1 MKKQKI
7 FSTIIIFLFLLQIF
21 TLTAFANSSWFW
33 ISETRP
39 YDVLPWVAIGT
50 LIIETISLMIFAK
63 MEKSFEVFA
72 VVTIANA
79 ISFAAP
85 YLGKLLIYYSEKM
98 PYEKYLEN
106 WPSYTV
112 GILFCIATVLI
123 ELPIVYFSLRKNAV
137 SRKKFVITIII
148 INIVTT
154 ILVAII
160 ERIFCVGRW

>member
-1 MKKQKI
+1 MKKYKWL
-7 FSTIIIFLFLLQIF
+7 SIIIVCLFLPQIF

-39 YDVLPWVAIGT
+39 YDVLPWVAVGT
-50 LIIETISLMIFAK
+50 VIIETISIITFAK
-63 MEKSFEVFA
+63 IKRSFEVFA
-72 VVTIANA
+72 TVTIANV

-85 YLGKLLIYYSEKM
+85 YLGKLLMYYSEKM
-98 PYEKYLEN
+98 PYEMYLEN

-123 ELPIVYFSLRKNAV
+123 ELPIVYFSLRKNAI
-137 SRKKFVITIII
+137 SRKKFIVAIII
-148 INIVTT
+148 TNIVTT

-160 ERIFCVGRW
+160 ERIFCVGTW